1 MKVLVLA
8 IDRDDDFGV
17 KAGVKGPVVGK
28 GKCIDAALKLS
39 LADPEDSDAN
49 VLYAAVKLYDELKKS
64 GEFEDIE
71 VALITGHPEVGV
83 KSDLELG
90 RQLDEV
96 LKRFPADGVIPVT
109 DGAEDEQVFPV
120 LSSRLPIV
128 STRRVVVKQNE
139 TIETTY
145 YVIYRYIKEILSDPE
160 AARVFLGIPGL
171 IFLLY
176 GVGKL
181 ISVSYPQSMS
191 IISNIVVG
199 IILLFIGGYAF
210 TKGFRIQV
218 FRAITNEFIQ
228 VIFGVSG
235 LLIMIAGMI
244 NAYVN
249 VDSYAQQLLGFV
261 PEPGL
266 IKFILYIHAI
276 NTTIIIGIAV
286 VLVGR
291 IVQSYLRKDPHI
303 WYNIAGIL
311 ILPAFWIIIDV
322 TARYALAVI
331 DFHSFGTIVE
341 IMGAFVDVIFSVFAS
356 TFIRRYFSS
365 WISGGSGGTGEGT
378 KEVRV
383 AENTA

>member
-8 IDRDDDFGV
+8 IDRDDDFGG
-17 KAGVKGPVVGK
+17 KAGVKGPVIGK

-64 GEFEDIE
+64 GEFDDVE
-71 VALITGHPEVGV
+71 VALITGHPDVGV

-96 LKRFPADGVIPVT
+96 LRRFPADGVIPVT

-171 IFLLY
+171 ILLLY
-176 GVGKL
+176 GIGKL

-235 LLIMIAGMI
+235 MLIMIAGMI

-249 VDSYAQQLLGFV
+249 IDNYAGRLLGFV

-291 IVQSYLRKDPHI
+291 IIQAYLRKDPHI

-322 TARYALAVI
+322 TARYALAVV

-341 IMGAFVDVIFSVFAS
+341 IMGAFINVIFSVFAS

-365 WISGGSGGTGEGT
+365 WISGGDSGTGEGT
-378 KEVRV
+378 KEV
-383 AENTA
+383 

>member
-8 IDRDDDFGV
+8 IDRDDDFGK
-17 KAGVKGPVVGK
+17 KAGVKGPVIGK

-49 VLYAAVKLYDELKKS
+49 VVYAAVKLYDELKKS
-64 GEFEDIE
+64 GEFEDVE

-83 KSDLELG
+83 KSDLELA

-96 LKRFPADGVIPVT
+96 LKKFPADGVIPVT
-109 DGAEDEQVFPV
+109 DGAEDEQVFPI

-128 STRRVVVKQNE
+128 SSKRVVVKQNE

-160 AARVFLGIPGL
+160 ASKVFLGIPGL

-181 ISVSYPQSMS
+181 LSVSYPQSMN
-191 IISNIVVG
+191 IISNIVAGV
-199 IILLFIGGYAF
+199 ILLFIGGYAF
-210 TKGFRIQV
+210 TKGFRIQI
-218 FRAITNEFIQ
+218 FRALVNEFIQ

-235 LLIMIAGMI
+235 LLIIIAGMI

-249 VDSYAQQLLGFV
+249 IDSYAIELLGKV

-266 IKFILYIHAI
+266 IKLILYIHSI

-291 IVQSYLRKDPHI
+291 IVQAYLKKDPHI
-303 WYNIAGIL
+303 WYNIAGLL
-311 ILPAFWIIIDV
+311 ILPTFWIIVDV
-322 TARYALAVI
+322 TSRYALSVI
-331 DFHSFGTIVE
+331 NFHSLATVIE
-341 IMGAFVDVIFSVFAS
+341 ISAAFVDVIFSVMIS
-356 TFIRRYFSS
+356 TFIRRYSIR
-365 WISGGSGGTGEGT
+365 WANGDEIETGAGDQ
-378 KEVRV
+378 EVRI
-383 AENTA
+383 AQEAT

>member
-8 IDRDDDFGV
+8 IDRDDDFGK

-49 VLYAAVKLYDELKKS
+49 VVYAAVRLYDELKKS
-64 GEFEDIE
+64 GEFEDVE
-71 VALITGHPEVGV
+71 VALITGHPDVGV

-96 LKRFPADGVIPVT
+96 LERFPADGVIPVT
-109 DGAEDEQVFPV
+109 DGAEDEQVFPI

-128 STRRVVVKQNE
+128 SSRRVVVKQNE

-160 AARVFLGIPGL
+160 ASKVFLGIPGL

-210 TKGFRIQV
+210 TKGFRIQI
-218 FRAITNEFIQ
+218 FKAIMNEFIQ

-235 LLIMIAGMI
+235 LLIIIAGMI
-244 NAYVN
+244 N
-249 VDSYAQQLLGFV
+249 SYANIDVYAQELLNEI
-261 PEPGL
+261 PQPGL
-266 IKFILYIHAI
+266 IKFILYVHSI

-286 VLVGR
+286 ILIGR
-291 IVQSYLRKDPHI
+291 IVQAYLRKDHHI
-303 WYNIAGIL
+303 WYNIAGLL
-311 ILPAFWIIIDV
+311 ILPTFWIIVDV
-322 TARYALAVI
+322 TSRYALSVI
-331 DFHSFGTIVE
+331 NFHSFKTIME
-341 IMGAFVDVIFSVFAS
+341 ISAAFADVIFSVMIA
-356 TFIRRYFSS
+356 TFIRKYFIE
-365 WISGGSGGTGEGT
+365 WASGGELEAGRSDQ
-378 KEVRV
+378 EVRV
-383 AENTA
+383 AEKAT

>member
-8 IDRDDDFGV
+8 IDRDDDFGI
-17 KAGVKGPVVGK
+17 KAGVKGPVIGK

-49 VLYAAVKLYDELKKS
+49 VLYAAVKLYDELKES
-64 GEFEDIE
+64 GEFEDVE
-71 VALITGHPEVGV
+71 VALITGHPDVGV
-83 KSDLELG
+83 KSDIELG
-90 RQLDEV
+90 RQLEAV
-96 LKRFPADGVIPVT
+96 LRKFPADGVIPVT
-109 DGAEDEQVFPV
+109 DGAEDEQVFPI
-120 LSSRLPIV
+120 LSSRLPII
-128 STRRVVVKQNE
+128 SSKRVVVKQNE

-160 AARVFLGIPGL
+160 ASRVFLGIPGL

-181 ISVSYPQSMS
+181 ISVSYPQSMN

-235 LLIMIAGMI
+235 LLIIIAGMI

-249 VDSYAQQLLGFV
+249 IDTYAKQLLGYV

-276 NTTIIIGIAV
+276 NTTVIIGIAV

-291 IVQSYLRKDPHI
+291 IVQAYLRRDPHI
-303 WYNIAGIL
+303 WYNIAGL
-311 ILPAFWIIIDV
+311 FILPAFWIIIDV

-331 DFHSFGTIVE
+331 NFHSFSTILE
-341 IMGAFVDVIFSVFAS
+341 ILGAFVDVIFSVLIS
-356 TFIRRYFSS
+356 TFIRKYFLS
-365 WISGGSGGTGEGT
+365 WASGGNGGVE
-378 KEVRV
+378 EPSEEIRV
-383 AENTA
+383 AESRA